1 MSKETFKAF
10 ARNHPELATSVLKN
24 NTTWQ
29 KLYEIYEIY
38 GESSNIWN
46 TYIMPNTATSS
57 LRTASNSATTSLK
70 DLFNTVKN
78 IDLNSVQKG
87 GENLQKTI
95 GILQDIGFTNTKG
108 AQNLYEPRP
117 IYKHFED

>member
-1 MSKETFKAF
+1 
-10 ARNHPELATSVLKN
+10 
-24 NTTWQ
+24 
-29 KLYEIYEIY
+29 
-38 GESSNIWN
+38 
-46 TYIMPNTATSS
+46 MPNTATSS
-57 LRTASNSATTSLK
+57 LRTASNSATTSFK

-87 GENLQKTI
+87 VENLQKTI
-95 GILQDIGFTNTKG
+95 SILQDIGFTNTKG

>member
-1 MSKETFKAF
+1 
-10 ARNHPELATSVLKN
+10 
-24 NTTWQ
+24 
-29 KLYEIYEIY
+29 
-38 GESSNIWN
+38 
-46 TYIMPNTATSS
+46 MPNTATSS
-57 LRTASNSATTSLK
+57 LRTASNSAPTSFK

-78 IDLNSVQKG
+78 IDLNSVHKG
-87 GENLQKTI
+87 VENLQKTI

>member
-46 TYIMPNTATSS
+46 TYITPSTAASPLRTPSTSS
-57 LRTASNSATTSLK
+57 TTSFK

-87 GENLQKTI
+87 VENLQKTI
-95 GILQDIGFTNTKG
+95 SILQDIGFTNTKSV
-108 AQNLYEPRP
+108 QNLYEPRP

>member
-1 MSKETFKAF
+1 MAK
-10 ARNHPELATSVLKN
+10 
-24 NTTWQ
+24 
-29 KLYEIYEIY
+29 IY

-46 TYIMPNTATSS
+46 TYITPSTAASS
-57 LRTASNSATTSLK
+57 LRTTSTSATTSFK
-70 DLFNTVKN
+70 DLFNAVKN

-87 GENLQKTI
+87 VENLQKTI